1 MGDLVPAGL
10 TTGHC
15 TQQYSSSQPHTA
27 HQTKKRGSDS
37 DPNCLESSMAVKA
50 QAREHCSKKF
60 LKVLFLF
67 GTTQDEEETAAQQV
81 PCLSLTIPPQTQT
94 DVILVS

>member
-1 MGDLVPAGL
+1 MDDSVPAGL
-10 TTGHC
+10 TMGHC
-15 TQQYSSSQPHTA
+15 TQKYSSSQPRTA

-37 DPNCLESSMAVKA
+37 DPNWLESRMAVKA
-50 QAREHCSKKF
+50 QARENCSKKF

-67 GTTQDEEETAAQQV
+67 GATQDEETTAQQV

-94 DVILVS
+94 DVFLVS

>member
-1 MGDLVPAGL
+1 
-10 TTGHC
+10 
-15 TQQYSSSQPHTA
+15 
-27 HQTKKRGSDS
+27 
-37 DPNCLESSMAVKA
+37 MAVKA